1 MIVGYEANNVMRN
14 SHELGDFCRALILKL
29 ASGHV
34 ADFRAVL
41 FATRIKKAYRSE
53 YSGESNV
60 STFVPF
66 GTAKL
71 IPQLWM
77 RYRLNPWLKLEKIK
91 IFHGLNEELP
101 YHIDRGIKTIVTCY
115 GVGVHHSTS
124 ILDSLFWKKR
134 KRYSFE
140 AADVIVAV
148 SNEVKQQ
155 IVDTGING
163 DKIVVIGNGNN
174 PYELTDR
181 MVEQY
186 RELYQLLAGER
197 D

>member
-14 SHELGDFCRALILKL
+14 SRELGDFGRALIEKL
-29 ASGHV
+29 ANGHV
-34 ADFRAVL
+34 ADYHAVL

-53 YSGESNV
+53 YSGTSNV

-66 GTAKL
+66 GTARL

-101 YHIDRGIKTIVTCY
+101 YHIDRGIKTVVTCY
-115 GVGVHHSTS
+115 GVDGHHSNS
-124 ILDSLFWKKR
+124 LLDSLFWKKR
-134 KRYSFE
+134 MEYSFA

-148 SNEVKQQ
+148 GKEVKQQ
-155 IVDTGING
+155 LVDAGVNG
-163 DKIVVIGNGNN
+163 DKVVVIGTGK
-174 PYELTDR
+174 PYELTDG

-186 RELYQLLAGER
+186 RELYRVLAGEKY
-197 D
+197 